1 MSARVASGT
10 EAQEYIRQTYNEEES
25 KFKME
30 GCTEIIKKASDY
42 KTCMNNQWKN
52 ERRTNDRDRQTI
64 DHRSLPNIDQCQGC
78 GAQKDKMHT
87 REMCPATDKDCYNCG
102 TRGHFTRICR
112 KPPRNQT
119 RHVQKMVR
127 VAESHS
133 GGADPTPMMKNVKVF
148 PRDGGR
154 PFTFEMCPDTGCTM
168 TLISKDVVACQGMT
182 VDTRSR
188 KRVRAVNGQK
198 LDNSWTVSFGIEYQG
213 RTIEVEALFSSS
225 IEGEVLLSWQ
235 ILKKL
240 GVINSSFPNIQV
252 RAAVASTIQH
262 PGDIRQE
269 REARVK
275 LTKLIREF
283 DQVFYEDGPLRTMKG
298 DPMKIHIK
306 TVVKII
312 PLNVCTPRKTPIA
325 YTQAA
330 KIDSDLKLG
339 IIEKVDGVSD

>member
-1 MSARVASGT
+1 MTA
-10 EAQEYIRQTYNEEES
+10 I
-25 KFKME
+25 
-30 GCTEIIKKASDY
+30 
-42 KTCMNNQWKN
+42 
-52 ERRTNDRDRQTI
+52 DRQVTVGRCQILI
-64 DHRSLPNIDQCQGC
+64 DARAAGLKKTRCTPEKCALQPTKIVTTAEPGAISLESAENLRGTKH
-78 GAQKDKMHT
+78 GTYRRWSVSLNHT
-87 REMCPATDKDCYNCG
+87 
-102 TRGHFTRICR
+102 
-112 KPPRNQT
+112 
-119 RHVQKMVR
+119 V
-127 VAESHS
+127 

-240 GVINSSFPNIQV
+240 GVINSSFPNVQV
-252 RAAVASTIQH
+252 RAAVASANQH
-262 PGDIRQE
+262 PGDVRQE

-283 DQVFYEDGPLRTMKG
+283 VQVFYEDGPLRTMKG

>member
-1 MSARVASGT
+1 
-10 EAQEYIRQTYNEEES
+10 
-25 KFKME
+25 
-30 GCTEIIKKASDY
+30 
-42 KTCMNNQWKN
+42 
-52 ERRTNDRDRQTI
+52 
-64 DHRSLPNIDQCQGC
+64 
-78 GAQKDKMHT
+78 
-87 REMCPATDKDCYNCG
+87 
-102 TRGHFTRICR
+102 
-112 KPPRNQT
+112 
-119 RHVQKMVR
+119 
-127 VAESHS
+127 
-133 GGADPTPMMKNVKVF
+133 
-148 PRDGGR
+148 
-154 PFTFEMCPDTGCTM
+154 M
-168 TLISKDVVACQGMT
+168 TLISKDVAAHQGMT

-240 GVINSSFPNIQV
+240 GVINSSFPNVQV
-252 RAAVASTIQH
+252 RAAVASANQH
-262 PGDIRQE
+262 PGDVRQE

-283 DQVFYEDGPLRTMKG
+283 VQVFYEDGPLRTMKG